1 MNHTL
6 RSSQRRAGSTVLGI
20 LILAWTL
27 FPIYNMAMLALSP
40 SNEVFEK
47 HLWPEHASIS
57 AFVTTITQSQYYVA
71 DFWRQLWN
79 SIFVGVIV
87 TLLVLFVS
95 TLASYVVSWQRPPWG
110 SSLARIALATYVIPL
125 TFVAIPL
132 YQVMSIYGLLNT
144 RWSLI
149 FGLTA
154 FASPYGMWVLAQ
166 YSDSGMPRELDE
178 SAKIDGANPLQ
189 VYLHIYLPLLRP
201 AMVAVG
207 TYAFLLAWNEYLLAF
222 LFLSQNQ
229 SYTLPVALGAFLNTD
244 QPPWNVLMAASLL
257 FSIPPIVIYYMFRKN
272 VTSGL
277 TEGGVKN

>member
-1 MNHTL
+1 MSNTMVSG
-6 RSSQRRAGSTVLGI
+6 RRRAGTTVLGI
-20 LILAWTL
+20 VVLAWTL
-27 FPIYNMAMLALSP
+27 FPIYNMAMLAFSP
-40 SNEVFEK
+40 SDEVFEK
-47 HLWPEHASIS
+47 HLWPSHTSFE
-57 AFVTTITQSQYYVA
+57 AFVTTITQGQYYVES
-71 DFWRQLWN
+71 FWRQMWN
-79 SIFVGVIV
+79 SIFVGGIV

-95 TLASYVVSWQRPPWG
+95 TLASYVISWQRPPWG
-110 SSLARIALATYVIPL
+110 PSLARIALATYVIPL

-132 YQVMSIYGLLNT
+132 YQVMSIYGLLDSE
-144 RWSLI
+144 WSLI

-166 YSDSGMPRELDE
+166 YSDSGLPRELDE
-178 SAKIDGANPLQ
+178 SAKIDGANALQ

-207 TYAFLLAWNEYLLAF
+207 TYAFLLSWNEYLLAF
-222 LFLSQNQ
+222 LFLSRDT

-277 TEGGVKN
+277 AEGGVKT

>member
-1 MNHTL
+1 MNYTTI
-6 RSSQRRAGSTVLGI
+6 RAQRRAGSTVLGI

-27 FPIYNMAMLALSP
+27 FPIYNMAMLAFSP
-40 SNEVFEK
+40 SNEVFAK
-47 HLWPEHASIS
+47 HLWPKHPSIS
-57 AFVTTITQSQYYVA
+57 AFITTIGQQQYYVSS
-71 DFWRQLWN
+71 FWRQLAN
-79 SIFVGVIV
+79 SVFVGVIV

-95 TLASYVVSWQRPPWG
+95 TLASYVVSWQRPPW
-110 SSLARIALATYVIPL
+110 SSAMARIALTTYVIPM

-144 RWSLI
+144 QWSLI

-189 VYLHIYLPLLRP
+189 VYWHIYLPLLRP

-207 TYAFLLAWNEYLLAF
+207 TYAFLLSWNEYLLAF
-222 LFLSQNQ
+222 LFLSQDQ
-229 SYTLPVALGAFLNTD
+229 LYTLPVALGAFLNTD

-277 TEGGVKN
+277 AEGGVKT

>member
-1 MNHTL
+1 MNHTTI
-6 RSSQRRAGSTVLGI
+6 RAQRRAGSTVLGI

-27 FPIYNMAMLALSP
+27 FPIYNMAMLAFSP
-40 SNEVFEK
+40 SNEVFAK
-47 HLWPEHASIS
+47 HLWPEHPSIS
-57 AFVTTITQSQYYVA
+57 AFITTIGQQQYYVSS
-71 DFWRQLWN
+71 FWRQLAN

-95 TLASYVVSWQRPPWG
+95 TLASYVVSWQRPPW
-110 SSLARIALATYVIPL
+110 SSAMARIALTTYVIPM

-144 RWSLI
+144 QWSLI

-189 VYLHIYLPLLRP
+189 VYWHIYLPLLRP

-207 TYAFLLAWNEYLLAF
+207 TYAFLLSWNEYLLAF
-222 LFLSQNQ
+222 LFLSQDQ
-229 SYTLPVALGAFLNTD
+229 LYTLPVALGAFLNTD

-277 TEGGVKN
+277 AEGGVKT

>member
-1 MNHTL
+1 MNHTTI
-6 RSSQRRAGSTVLGI
+6 SAQRRAGSTVLGI

-27 FPIYNMAMLALSP
+27 FPIYNMAMLAFSP
-40 SNEVFEK
+40 SNEVFAK
-47 HLWPEHASIS
+47 HLWPEHPSIS
-57 AFVTTITQSQYYVA
+57 AFITTIGQQQYYVSS
-71 DFWRQLWN
+71 FWRQLAN

-95 TLASYVVSWQRPPWG
+95 TLASYVVSWQRPPW
-110 SSLARIALATYVIPL
+110 SSAMARIALTTYVIPM

-144 RWSLI
+144 QWSLI

-189 VYLHIYLPLLRP
+189 VYWHIYLPLLRP

-207 TYAFLLAWNEYLLAF
+207 TYAFLLSWNEYLLAF
-222 LFLSQNQ
+222 LFLSQDQ
-229 SYTLPVALGAFLNTD
+229 LYTLPVALGAFLNTD

-277 TEGGVKN
+277 AEGGVKT